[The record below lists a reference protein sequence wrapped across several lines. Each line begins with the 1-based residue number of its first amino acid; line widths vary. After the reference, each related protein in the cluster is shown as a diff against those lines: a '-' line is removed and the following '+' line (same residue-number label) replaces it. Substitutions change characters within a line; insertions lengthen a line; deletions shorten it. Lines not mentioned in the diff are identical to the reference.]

1 LAKDL
6 KEKEGFIPDVL
17 YRKIVKYMSIPSVEA
32 IIVKDGKILF
42 LRRKNSPA
50 KGQWWFPGGRI
61 RKGET
66 IEKALLREVK
76 EEIRLT
82 VTKYRFVNVYSRI
95 FPERHDI
102 TIVYL
107 CECGEGEGEVK
118 LNDEHLE
125 FRFFENIPKDIH
137 PYLLKAIQDS
147 GWKLNE
153 EDPHSKTNTGSIL

>member
-1 LAKDL
+1 LARGL
-6 KEKEGFIPDVL
+6 KEKEGFIPDFL
-17 YRKIVKYMSIPSVEA
+17 YRKIVKYMPIPSVEA

-42 LRRKNSPA
+42 LRRKNTPA

-66 IEKALLREVK
+66 IEEALFREVK
-76 EEIRLT
+76 EETGLT
-82 VTKYRFVNVYSRI
+82 VTRYRFVNVYSRI
-95 FPERHDI
+95 FTERHDI

-107 CECGEGEGEVK
+107 CECGEGEVE

-125 FRFFENIPKDIH
+125 FRFFEDIPKEIH

-147 GWKLNE
+147 GWKPNKGRSLQ
-153 EDPHSKTNTGSIL
+153 